1 MSSQRFIVTAL
12 PKTPE
17 NWSPGDGLHVSAHF
31 APRLSNGTV
40 LGQFP
45 GFTAGGI
52 SWPETV
58 SELEFSVDLNGTS
71 YEAGM
76 TLKPDPEL
84 WNRLFNDATPVISH
98 QFPDK
103 KNLRLRSFPLPELF
117 DSLKELYEFTAEE
130 SPEEFIPVR
139 HHHFPRR
146 QFDTRSSGLL
156 DQLVNSAGVLA
167 DDESY
172 KRIEGYMTELMSDPQ
187 APYFTSAKIN
197 QAANALNVS
206 PLAIQFH
213 LMQRFYKRPR
223 LDPSPPP
230 KLPEID
236 FHGMLGILSDY
247 PVLLRMLGLVV
258 DLRITPQG
266 IPPADGYVAVNITGN
281 IGGPVTSIR
290 TRYEYDA
297 TAALF
302 TCRGRDGNAADVRSG
317 RLRLDEPER
326 YQLIQVDADS
336 LAMKT
341 MNMIGNMWLRNNRH
355 VGANYASPQSESL
368 PALRTAG
375 LAVIKPMN
383 VQVIHQAF
391 LTAFTL
397 NTQLVANQPPE
408 AFQQLRFEDVLQG
421 YAVDIFDEE
430 RKVWYSLC
438 RRKGRY
444 RIGSPAVD
452 VTADD
457 EGFVADSVITKNADG
472 LEDDLYIHDAVFQWD
487 GWSLVAEKPGN
498 TIIPEE
504 VSGDAEP
511 GALKHG
517 YEHSGRVKKSPPSD
531 FPMETSFIP
540 QPGSLPKLRYGR
552 KYRIRARAVDIA
564 GNIIPLRP
572 ESGDTAHASNPVV
585 FGRFEPVLPPA
596 IILRTRLTEG
606 ESTERMVIRSNFDLS
621 AEEYSNDADVQQ
633 AISSYG
639 HTYLPD
645 NQRHVAP
652 AKTAQITAEM
662 HGEFDEAIGKVQ
674 NITSWFH
681 IAVKE
686 RGTFNDTMIIDTNTG
701 QAAIPVQGQELVT
714 PSNLPPDVQPV
725 QNLDDLGPGDS
736 LAPGQ
741 YVVHNTDQVRLPYL
755 PDPLAGTAAFRGLP
769 GAGDNSV
776 YVSFDLE
783 FPDAEPFRIII
794 TEGGGPPEF
803 IANDPVYGPRVLR
816 VYLKKAEI
824 AKVRLSATL
833 REEDLPLMGLWHW
846 LIEKGIGSS
855 KLSDLRGLIIRGR
868 HWMYTPSRELVLVH
882 AVQQPLEE
890 ARFNQIKASKQEIG
904 DTFASLAGRIRFHCK
919 STGRLDFLAEWN
931 EPFDDPTRPKPQDG
945 IDGREIIHME
955 GRVLE
960 MPIEPFYKELE
971 TLAFPVEMDVV
982 PDYPYQKQMQADFF
996 KHDFGDTKHRRV
1008 RYHLNATTR
1017 FRDYFPPEIYEKS
1030 ELISRTGTDTEV
1042 SVPNSARP
1050 DAPKVLYVVPTFG
1063 WEHEHVAGGNVSRRC
1078 GGGLRVY
1085 LERPWYSSGEGE
1097 LLGVVLSGSAP
1108 TPATET
1114 LRTGVVS
1121 SARTRTATTTGR
1133 TTTGTARIAPAQIG
1147 GLQILALGTGKDN
1160 PVRLLTTQC
1169 GMDPIWKSAAT
1180 PTKLSPVHFPRAV
1193 KSQNGLT
1200 FAEADGIY
1208 AAVAGHEVHFDEE
1221 RGLWYSDIVV
1231 DLGQSYFPFIRLAL
1245 ARYQP
1250 ESIADAHLSRIV
1262 LADFIQPAPDRT
1274 AAVMR
1279 QTASEIR
1286 VMVSGVFGMNKP
1298 STAIGSSPIGR
1309 EGRDPIRFTHRI
1321 VATLEQRNL
1330 GTLDAWLPV
1339 ADQFTEVE
1347 LDPIQQYDARM
1358 LWMTTFTLDTPDP
1371 QDTLLAEP
1379 QKEKDYRVVVK
1390 EYEMLPVDQAQML
1403 GISVTIG
1410 TYIGKRIVYAD
1421 VIEVPPAP

>member
-1 MSSQRFIVTAL
+1 LPSQRFIVTAL

-17 NWSPGDGLHVSAHF
+17 KWSSDDGFHISAHF
-31 APRLSNGTV
+31 APRLSNGTS
-40 LGQFP
+40 LGQFT

-58 SELEFSVDLNGTS
+58 SNLAFSVDLNGTS
-71 YEAGM
+71 HEAEM
-76 TLKPDPEL
+76 TVKPDAEL
-84 WNRLFNDATPVISH
+84 WNRLFNDATPVFSH
-98 QFPDK
+98 QFSDK
-103 KNLRLRSFPLPELF
+103 KNLRLRSFPLPELYR
-117 DSLKELYEFTAEE
+117 SLKELYEFTAEE

-146 QFDTRSSGLL
+146 EFDSRSSSLL
-156 DQLVNSAGVLA
+156 DRLVSSAGVLA

-172 KRIEGYMTELMSDPQ
+172 KRIEGYVTELISDPQ
-187 APYFTSAKIN
+187 APYLTSAKIN
-197 QAANALNVS
+197 QAASALNVS

-247 PVLLRMLGLVV
+247 PVLLRMLGLVI
-258 DLRITPQG
+258 DLKITPQAA
-266 IPPADGYVAVNITGN
+266 PPANGYVAVNVIGN
-281 IGGPVTSIR
+281 LGGQVTSMR

-302 TCRGRDGNAADVRSG
+302 TCRGRDGDTADVRNG
-317 RLRLDEPER
+317 RLRLDVTDR

-341 MNMIGNMWLRNNRH
+341 SSMIGNLWLRNNRH
-355 VGANYASPQSESL
+355 VGRNYASPQSESL
-368 PALRTAG
+368 PSLRTAG
-375 LAVIKPMN
+375 LAVIKPWN
-383 VQVIHQAF
+383 VEVIHKAF

-397 NTQLVANQPPE
+397 NTQFVANQPQQ

-421 YAVDIFDEE
+421 YAVDIYDEE
-430 RKVWYSLC
+430 RNNWYSLC

-444 RIGSPAVD
+444 RIGDPSVD
-452 VTADD
+452 VVADD

-472 LEDDLYIHDAVFQWD
+472 LEDDLYVHDAVFQWD
-487 GWSLVAEKPGN
+487 GWSLVTEKPGN

-504 VSGDAEP
+504 VSDDAEP

-517 YEHSGRVKKSPPSD
+517 YERTGRVKKSPPPD
-531 FPMETSFIP
+531 FPMVTSFIP

-564 GNIIPLRP
+564 GNVIPLRS
-572 ESGDTAHASNPVV
+572 ESGDTSHSSNPVV

-621 AEEYSNDADVQQ
+621 AEEYSNDANVQQ

-639 HTYLPD
+639 HVYLPD
-645 NQRHVAP
+645 NQRHIAP
-652 AKTAQITAEM
+652 AKTAQFTAEM
-662 HGEFDEAIGKVQ
+662 HGEFDEAIVKGQ
-674 NITSWFH
+674 NIKSWFH
-681 IAVKE
+681 VAVKE
-686 RGTFNDTMIIDTNTG
+686 QGSFNDTMIIDTQTG
-701 QAAIPVQGQELVT
+701 QATIPVQGQELVT
-714 PSNLPPDVQPV
+714 PSNLPPGVQPV
-725 QNLDDLGPGDS
+725 QNLEDLGPGDT

-741 YVVHNTDQVRLPYL
+741 YVVHNTNQVRLPYL
-755 PDPLAGTAAFRGLP
+755 PDPLAGTVALRGLP
-769 GAGDNSV
+769 GSAGNAV
-776 YVSFDLE
+776 YVSFNLD

-794 TEGGGPPEF
+794 TEGADAPEF
-803 IANDPVYGPRVLR
+803 NINDPVYGPRVLR
-816 VYLKKAEI
+816 VHLKKAEI
-824 AKVRLSATL
+824 VKVQLSATL
-833 REEDLPLMGLWHW
+833 REEELSLMGLWHW

-855 KLSDLRGLIIRGR
+855 KLSELQGLIIRGR
-868 HWMYTPSRELVLVH
+868 HWMFTPSRELVLVH

-890 ARFNQIKASKQEIG
+890 ARFNQIKAAKQHIG
-904 DTFASLAGRIRFHCK
+904 DTFAQLAGNIRFHCK
-919 STGRLDFLAEWN
+919 STGRLDFLAAWE
-931 EPFDDPTRPKPQDG
+931 EPFDDPSRPKPQDG
-945 IDGREIIHME
+945 IDGRESIHME

-960 MPIEPFYKELE
+960 MPIEPFYKELD
-971 TLAFPVEMDVV
+971 TLAFPVKPDVL
-982 PDYPYQKQMQADFF
+982 PEYPYQNHMQADFF

-1030 ELISRTGTDTEV
+1030 ELISRTGPDAEV

-1063 WEHEHVAGGNVSRRC
+1063 WEQEYVAGGNVSRRC

-1097 LLGVVLSGSAP
+1097 LLGVVLTGSAP
-1108 TPATET
+1108 TTPTESLT
-1114 LRTGVVS
+1114 TGVVS
-1121 SARTRTATTTGR
+1121 TSRSTRREARSG
-1133 TTTGTARIAPAQIG
+1133 PVHIG
-1147 GLQILALGTGKDN
+1147 GLQILAQGMGSDN

-1169 GMDPIWKSAAT
+1169 GMDPVWKSAAT
-1180 PTKLSPVHFPRAV
+1180 PTRLGPGHFPRAV
-1193 KSQNGLT
+1193 SSQNGLT
-1200 FAEADGIY
+1200 FAEADGVY
-1208 AAVAGHEVHFDEE
+1208 ALVAGHEVHFDED

-1250 ESIADAHLSRIV
+1250 ASIADAHLSRVV
-1262 LADFIQPAPDRT
+1262 LADFMQPAPDRT

-1286 VMVSGVFGMNKP
+1286 VMVSGAFGMNKP
-1298 STAIGSSPIGR
+1298 STALGSNPIGR
-1309 EGRDPIRFTHRI
+1309 EGQVPLRFSHRI
-1321 VATLEQRNL
+1321 VATLEQRNK
-1330 GTLDAWLPV
+1330 GTLDAWLP
-1339 ADQFTEVE
+1339 ASDQFTEVE
-1347 LDPIQQYDARM
+1347 LDPVQQYDARM
-1358 LWMTTFTLDTPDP
+1358 LWMTTFTLDTPDGE
-1371 QDTLLAEP
+1371 DTLIAEP
-1379 QKEKDYRVVVK
+1379 VKEKDYRVVIK
-1390 EYEMLPVDQAQML
+1390 EYEMLPVDEPLMY
-1403 GISVTIG
+1403 G
-1410 TYIGKRIVYAD
+1410 TLSGVGQNIGKRIVYAD
-1421 VIEVPPAP
+1421 VVDVPPAQQI